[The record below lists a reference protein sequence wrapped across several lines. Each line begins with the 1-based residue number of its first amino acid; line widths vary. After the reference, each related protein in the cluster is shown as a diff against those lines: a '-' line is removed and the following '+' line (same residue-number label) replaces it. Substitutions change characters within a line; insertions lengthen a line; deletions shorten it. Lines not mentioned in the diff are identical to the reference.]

1 MKLARA
7 WGSLSIAMAALAVAC
22 GPRIA
27 AAPQFPE
34 ADGLLGPASPTS
46 TPPGVDDDEPTPF
59 HLLPGDVV
67 SIRIISLET
76 IETTGLVLDE
86 LGSLDI
92 PLVGPV
98 NVGGLSVS
106 GAQARIE
113 TGVRGLDRHARVI
126 VSVSEAAG
134 HHALVTGAVEHP
146 GVVSVRAGMRV
157 AEALALGG
165 GPKTRDMDGRP
176 FELADM
182 DGARLV
188 RDGKSVPVSLAHAL
202 RGDPRHNVRIRAG
215 DVVFVPPSRGR
226 EVVVLGDVR
235 APRSIPYFEGIRLT
249 TAVAIAG
256 GTAKTADETDVRLV
270 RGPLSAPRVFA
281 SSLRA
286 LARGEGKDVVLQP
299 GDVVFVSEHW
309 FATSTDVVARLTPL
323 LLGASFVAAGT
334 GK

>member
-1 MKLARA
+1 MKIARA
-7 WGSLSIAMAALAVAC
+7 WFLSCVLASAC

-27 AAPQFPE
+27 PAPRAPAAD
-34 ADGLLGPASPTS
+34 AVLGPASPTS
-46 TPPGVDDDEPTPF
+46 APPGVDDDRPAAFT
-59 HLLPGDVV
+59 LLPGDVV
-67 SIRIISLET
+67 SIRIISLDT
-76 IETTGLVLDE
+76 IETNGLVLDE
-86 LGSLDI
+86 LGSIDV

-98 NVGGLSVS
+98 AVGGLGSS
-106 GAQARIE
+106 EAQARIE
-113 TGVRGLDRHARVI
+113 VSVRALDRHARVVLV
-126 VSVSEAAG
+126 VSDPAG

-146 GVVSVRAGMRV
+146 GVVPVRAGMRV

-182 DGARLV
+182 DAARLV
-188 RDGKSVPVSLAHAL
+188 RDGKSMPVSLAQAL
-202 RGDPRHNVRIRAG
+202 RGDPRHNVRLRAG

-226 EVVVLGDVR
+226 EIVVLGDVR

-256 GTAKTADETDVRLV
+256 GTAKTADESDVRLV
-270 RGPLSAPRVFA
+270 RGPLSAPRVYT

-286 LARGEGKDVVLQP
+286 LARGEGTDVALQP

-323 LLGASFVAAGT
+323 LLGASFVGATAG
-334 GK
+334 K